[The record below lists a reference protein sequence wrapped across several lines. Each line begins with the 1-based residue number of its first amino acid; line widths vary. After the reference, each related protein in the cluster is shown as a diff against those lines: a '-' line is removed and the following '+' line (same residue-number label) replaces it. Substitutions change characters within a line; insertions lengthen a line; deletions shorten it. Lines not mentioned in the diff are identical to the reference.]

1 MAASHE
7 TDIVI
12 IGAGP
17 VGLFAVFEC
26 GMLDMTCHV
35 VDTLEMIGGQCAA
48 LYPEK
53 PIYDIPAWPKITGE
67 GLIEKLAEQAA
78 PFKPTYHLGQQ
89 VSEVEK
95 TGTGW
100 RVTTSKGTVIDCKAI
115 FIAGGAGSFGPNR
128 PPIKSLEEYEGKSVF
143 YYVRKRDDF
152 KGKRVVIAGGG
163 DSAVDWALSLSE
175 VAAKI
180 SVVHRRD
187 EFRAAPDS
195 VKKLRDLAASGK
207 IEMVVPY
214 QLHGL
219 EGSNGQLKNV
229 IVKTLQGEE
238 KSVAADVLLP
248 FYGLAMNLGPI
259 ANWGIDLHKQ
269 QIAVNPATNE
279 TNLPGVFCI
288 GDMAH
293 YAGKLK
299 LILQG
304 FSEAAMA
311 AHAAHKIVHP
321 DKMLDFMHS
330 TDKGV
335 PA

>member
-1 MAASHE
+1 MAASHQ

-12 IGAGP
+12 VGAGP
-17 VGLFAVFEC
+17 VGLFAVFQC

-35 VDTLEMIGGQCAA
+35 VDTLDMIGGQCAA

-53 PIYDIPAWPKITGE
+53 PIYDIPAWPKISGE
-67 GLIEKLAEQAA
+67 GLIDRLAEQAA
-78 PFKPTYHLGQQ
+78 PFKPVYHLGQQ
-89 VSEVEK
+89 VVAVEK
-95 TGTGW
+95 QGQMW
-100 RVTTSKGTVIDCKAI
+100 RVKTSQGVQIDAKAV

-128 PPIKSLEEYEGKSVF
+128 PPIKGLDEYEGRSVF

-152 KGKRVVIAGGG
+152 KNKRVVIAGGG
-163 DSAVDWALSLSE
+163 DSAVDWAISLSE
-175 VAAKI
+175 VASGIAVI
-180 SVVHRRD
+180 HRRD

-195 VKKLRDLAASGK
+195 VKKLRELAALGR

-219 EGSNGQLKNV
+219 DGANGQLKSV

-238 KSVAADVLLP
+238 RRVPADILLP

-259 ANWGIDLHKQ
+259 AQWGLDLHKQ
-269 QIAVNPATNE
+269 QIAVEAATLE
-279 TNLPGVFCI
+279 TNQSGIFCI

-293 YAGKLK
+293 YPGKLK

-311 AHAAHKIVHP
+311 AHAAHHRVHP
-321 DKMLDFMHS
+321 DRVLSFTHS
-330 TDKGV
+330 TDKGIPV
-335 PA
+335 